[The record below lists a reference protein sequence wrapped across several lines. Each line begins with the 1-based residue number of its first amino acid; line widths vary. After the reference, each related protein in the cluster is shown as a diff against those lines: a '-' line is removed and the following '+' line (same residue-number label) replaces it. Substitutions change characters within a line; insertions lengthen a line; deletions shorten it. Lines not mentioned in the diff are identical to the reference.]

1 MRGMKRSL
9 SLLLCLLLSL
19 SLFPAAALAEAPVLA
34 VSAEGEEDFEIV
46 VEQEPICYAPG
57 GPADNEAM
65 LSAFAQ
71 KRLDSLRP
79 QGMSIQAVHDSGLA
93 LSGVNRNVFYNLK
106 NQIASV
112 ANGTESSTEF
122 SVAVADLGL
131 SKTSWTAEDLGLE
144 SLIVE
149 DEQGNKKINPEAE
162 AAVDAQVNFNLRQV
176 VTALLSDCPYELY
189 WYDKTIGTTYV
200 KYNIRGN
207 TSVITIPLYNDKDK
221 TIPNCMTLT
230 FAVAVAYSDGT
241 YKDVRNTDGSI
252 TRYYCGVDPS
262 SAESIAAAVAN
273 AAAIA
278 DRYEGVA
285 DYDKLR
291 GFKDEICE
299 LVDYNSAAAGGG
311 ADYGDPWQLIWV
323 FDGDETTNVVCEG
336 YSKAFQ
342 YLCDISDLSASV
354 MAYSVSG
361 TMNVGTGAGT
371 HMWNIVHMENDKN
384 YLVDVTNSDAGSVGA
399 PDALFLVGYT
409 SGSVDEGY
417 TVTAN
422 NHAIT
427 YTYEDKLRPVFPDS
441 ELTIS
446 SKSYLDDINT
456 PDPGTVYNLEHLKA
470 EIADYLESQEDSRT
484 VRYLGLVPF
493 EVYENVTIPM
503 GMNFVV
509 SKGRLQVNEGVEMSI
524 ARGGT
529 VTAKNAQIDGT
540 LSVSGTFSMN
550 SSSSVLEVGGTLE
563 NKGSV
568 VVFDTGFVRAEN
580 MTASGGRYYVEH
592 YVRTEAALRGACG
605 IAETDSDSAVTHEI
619 YPQTVIALSEDLTV
633 PANVRM
639 RINSGTGISTAE
651 GVTLANLGE
660 IVSRQSL
667 QLLGRLEN
675 DGTFTL
681 MRYMNAS
688 FGSYDGSGVLKV
700 YNDGTDPFTHLSGLD
715 PNAFDAEAGQDNYWA
730 LHIKLFGVTWLDE
743 DGSILW
749 QTVVSYGTVPEYGGE
764 TPTKAADAE
773 YLYFFAG
780 WTPEI
785 EAVTEDTAYTAVYTA
800 VPVFGTPDFT
810 LPAGVERIEEE
821 AFEGLA
827 MQVVYV
833 PDGCGF
839 IGENAFKD
847 CASLRQIRLP
857 MDCEID
863 AAAFT
868 GCTALIAVYAPAGGT
883 VQSWCEQADILFIAE

>member
-34 VSAEGEEDFEIV
+34 VPAEGEEDFEIV

-93 LSGVNRNVFYNLK
+93 LSGVNRTVFYNLK
-106 NQIASV
+106 NQVAAV
-112 ANGTESSTEF
+112 ANGTVTSTEL
-122 SVAVADLGL
+122 SIPVADLGL
-131 SKTSWTAEDLGLE
+131 SKTSWTAADLGLE
-144 SLIVE
+144 TLIVE
-149 DEQGNKKINPEAE
+149 NDDGTSTLSNEAM
-162 AAVDAQVNFNLRQV
+162 AAVNAQVGFSLREV
-176 VTALLSDCPYELY
+176 ITALLSDCPYELY
-189 WYDKTIGTTYV
+189 WYDKTVGTSL
-200 KYNIRGN
+200 KSYNFSGTRTMIKISG
-207 TSVITIPLYNDKDK
+207 S
-221 TIPNCMTLT
+221 MTFT

-273 AAAIA
+273 AATIA
-278 DRYEGVA
+278 DRYEDVA

-291 GFKDEICE
+291 GFKDDICE

-361 TMNVGTGAGT
+361 TMNGGTGAGD

-422 NHAIT
+422 NHTIT
-427 YTYEDKLRPVFPDS
+427 YTYEDKLRPVFSDS

-470 EIADYLESQEDSRT
+470 EIEDYLESQDRSRT
-484 VRYLGLVPF
+484 VRYPGLVPF

-509 SKGRLQVNEGVEMSI
+509 SKGRLQVNEGVEMTI
-524 ARGGT
+524 ALGGT

-540 LSVSGTFSMN
+540 LSVSGIFSMN

-568 VVFDTGFVRAEN
+568 VVLDTGFVRAEN

-592 YVRTEAALRGACG
+592 YARTEAALRGACG
-605 IAETDSDSAVTHEI
+605 IAEADSDSAVTHEI
-619 YPQTVIALSEDLTV
+619 YPKTVIALSEDLTV

-639 RINSGTGISTAE
+639 RIDSGTGISTAE

-743 DGSILW
+743 DESILW

-785 EAVTEDTAYTAVYTA
+785 EAVTADTVYTAVFTA

>member
-34 VSAEGEEDFEIV
+34 VPAEGEEDFEIV

-57 GPADNEAM
+57 GPADNDAM

-79 QGMSIQAVHDSGLA
+79 QGMSIQAMHDSGLA
-93 LSGVNRNVFYNLK
+93 LSGVNRTVFRNLK
-106 NQIASV
+106 NQVAAV
-112 ANGTESSTEF
+112 ANGTVTSTEL
-122 SVAVADLGL
+122 SIPVADLGL
-131 SKTSWTAEDLGLE
+131 SKTSWTAADLGLE
-144 SLIVE
+144 TLIVE
-149 DEQGNKKINPEAE
+149 NDDGTSTFSNEAM
-162 AAVDAQVNFNLRQV
+162 AAVNAQVGFSLREV
-176 VTALLSDCPYELY
+176 ITALLSDCPYELY
-189 WYDKTIGTTYV
+189 WYDKTVGTSL
-200 KYNIRGN
+200 KSYNFSGTRTMIKISG
-207 TSVITIPLYNDKDK
+207 S
-221 TIPNCMTLT
+221 MTFT

-241 YKDVRNTDGSI
+241 YKDVRNTDGSV

-285 DYDKLR
+285 DYDKLM

-299 LVDYNSAAAGGG
+299 LVSYNSAAAGGG

-336 YSKAFQ
+336 YAKAFQ
-342 YLCDISDLSASV
+342 YLCDIGDLSASV
-354 MAYSVSG
+354 MAYSVTG
-361 TMNVGTGAGT
+361 MMNGGTGAGD
-371 HMWNIVHMENDKN
+371 HMWNIVHMENGRN
-384 YLVDVTNSDAGSVGA
+384 YLVDVTNCDAGSVGA
-399 PDALFLVGYT
+399 TDALFLVGYT

-427 YTYEDKLRPVFPDS
+427 YTYEDKLRPVFSDR
-441 ELTIS
+441 ELKIS
-446 SKSYLDDINT
+446 AKSYLDDLNS
-456 PDPGTVYNLEHLKA
+456 PGVVQNLEQLKA
-470 EIADYLESQEDSRT
+470 EIDYYLESGKTSCTIRFPES
-484 VRYLGLVPF
+484 GIF
-493 EVYENVTIPM
+493 EVYEDISIPM
-503 GMNFVV
+503 GISFVV
-509 SKGRLQVNEGVEMSI
+509 SKGCLQVNEDVEMSI

-529 VTAKNAQIDGT
+529 VTVRDAQIDGM
-540 LSVSGTFSMN
+540 LSVLGTFSMN
-550 SSSSVLEVGGTLE
+550 ASSSVLEVGGTLE

-568 VVFDTGFVRAEN
+568 VVLDTGFVRTEN

-592 YVRTEAALRGACG
+592 YAQTEAALRGACG
-605 IAETDSDSAVTHEI
+605 IAEADSDSAVTHEI
-619 YPQTVIALSEDLTV
+619 YPQAMIALSEDLTV

-651 GVTLANLGE
+651 GVTLTNLGE
-660 IVSRQSL
+660 IASKQSL
-667 QLLGRLEN
+667 QLLGTVLN
-675 DGTFTL
+675 NGTLTL
-681 MRYMNAS
+681 MSGVDAE
-688 FGSYDGSGVLKV
+688 FGSYDGTGVLKV
-700 YNDGTDPFTHLSGLD
+700 RKDSSDPFTHLIGLNSED
-715 PNAFDAEAGQDNYWA
+715 FIAELGQDNYWA
-730 LHIKLFGVTWLDE
+730 LRIKYTVTWLDE
-743 DGSILW
+743 DGSILS
-749 QTVVSYGTVPEYGGE
+749 QTFAPYGTVPEYGGE

-773 YLYFFAG
+773 YVYIFAG

-810 LPAGVERIEEE
+810 LPAGAERIEEE
-821 AFEGLA
+821 AFEGSA